1 METSLRWL
9 DMMQSLRGAADD
21 WSLASESRYDR
32 RRTTDLGNFAPRL
45 TAGVMNKC
53 LWNLLVSSVIF
64 CRLCFVPVPLIFWHI
79 FCDSSKTLF
88 TYISWQPCQ
97 LQYEGFIKQMQ
108 LLQVVFWVRLASMA
122 YELSLTAMEPRDKD
136 WAVDVKMSFSQLRRS
151 LAQLW

>member
-53 LWNLLVSSVIF
+53 VWNLLVSSVIF
-64 CRLCFVPVPLIFWHI
+64 CRFCFVPLIVWHI
-79 FCDSSKTLF
+79 FLWFIPDFVYFLICPGNLVSLKGSSNRCNL
-88 TYISWQPCQ
+88 P
-97 LQYEGFIKQMQ
+97 
-108 LLQVVFWVRLASMA
+108 LQVVFWVRLASMA